1 MTDLTTEISV
11 QNAPLTGKHKDF
23 LRDLNQLDRDHLGHQ
38 IGVSGSY
45 ITSLIYRNSQTVSL
59 SVAIAIDKYSKGKLD
74 FRDMVSERDRIDWDF
89 VADRL
94 IEKIESAA

>member
-1 MTDLTTEISV
+1 MTDLTTEVSESR
-11 QNAPLTGKHKDF
+11 PHSEGKHKDY
-23 LRDLNQLDRDHLGHQ
+23 LRALNQIDRDRLGHQ

-45 ITSLIYRNSQTVSL
+45 ITSLIYRDSQTVSL
-59 SVAIAIDKYSKGKLD
+59 SVAIAIDKFSKGGLD